1 MDEETL
7 RPVARNLLRT
17 YMVRSSR
24 SRDLATALMKGNL
37 HSWSANEQLCKEGEA
52 SNDMFVILKG
62 QLRVMRKD
70 THGENKELAVLDP
83 PAMVG
88 QMGLV
93 DGSPRSATCEAVTQL
108 GALVIDQRAFNSLLE
123 EPSAAGS
130 AFRHLLLSS
139 MTRQLTTANQKI
151 RDLITDMEKEEAT
164 QKEAK
169 ASETK
174 TLDPK
179 KSTQPSSSDRLLQ
192 IAGVLDGWTIET
204 EGISDVEF
212 YEDEDMKRT
221 REARERK
228 RF

>member
-1 MDEETL
+1 MAL
-7 RPVARNLLRT
+7 RDRNL
-17 YMVRSSR
+17 
-24 SRDLATALMKGNL
+24 
-37 HSWSANEQLCKEGEA
+37 Q
-52 SNDMFVILKG
+52 
-62 QLRVMRKD
+62 
-70 THGENKELAVLDP
+70 
-83 PAMVG
+83 
-88 QMGLV
+88 
-93 DGSPRSATCEAVTQL
+93 AVTQL
-108 GALVIDQRAFNSLLE
+108 GALVIDQRAFNGLLE

-169 ASETK
+169 ASEAK

-179 KSTQPSSSDRLLQ
+179 ISTQPSSSDRLLQ

-221 REARERK
+221 REARGRALLGLFVGVNVAQRLQHFRFCVVRLQFSGLILGWPTIPATSER
-228 RF
+228 RVLLSVIRSPLRESRTEEGRSSLGSVLS